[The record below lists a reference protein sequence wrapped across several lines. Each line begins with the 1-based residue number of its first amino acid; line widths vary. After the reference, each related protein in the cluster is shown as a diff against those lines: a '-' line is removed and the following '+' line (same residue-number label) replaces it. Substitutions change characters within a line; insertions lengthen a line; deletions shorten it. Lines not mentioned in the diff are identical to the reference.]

1 MRAIMWIVIASLLLA
16 ALVGAPL
23 PATAAEPAVVIPA
36 PALDDARAAGPLQTA
51 VLAGGCFWGVQG
63 VYEHVRGVKQVL
75 SGYSGGSKATA
86 EYEVVSRGRTGHA
99 ESVQIRF
106 DPKEISYGEILRI
119 YFSVVH
125 DPTQLDQQGPDSGP
139 QYRSNI
145 FYASSTQRKIAQ
157 AYIVQL
163 DQAKVFERPI
173 VTRLDPLKAFY
184 PAEEY
189 HQDFLQHNPNHPYIV
204 INDLP
209 KIDNLRKIFP
219 TYFREP
225 PISAK
230 GN

>member
-1 MRAIMWIVIASLLLA
+1 MWIVIASLLLA

-106 DPKEISYGEILRI
+106 DPKEISYGEILRV

-145 FYASSTQRKIAQ
+145 FYASSAQRKIAQ
-157 AYIVQL
+157 AYILQL

-173 VTRLDPLKAFY
+173 VTRVDPLKAFY